1 MNRVGTL
8 ISTFLKG
15 MLLSLLG
22 LVLSIH
28 GKRILLVTTLHLQL
42 VRDGI
47 FQEET
52 LEKLN
57 EALRLAKFNDA
68 LRLPQAVYDKVW
80 DDKKLQEAIRSA
92 SNGEIKGRMI
102 DFEEAKRLSE
112 SVVSVSPEWLRYGR
126 RDDMVND
133 LINLI
138 YRQST
143 LNNHL
148 AAA

>member
-1 MNRVGTL
+1 MSRVGTL
-8 ISTFLKG
+8 ISTFCKG
-15 MLLSLLG
+15 LLLSLLG
-22 LVLSIH
+22 MLLSIH

-68 LRLPQAVYDKVW
+68 LRLPAVVYDKVW
-80 DDKKLQEAIRSA
+80 DDQKLQEAIRSA
-92 SNGEIKGRMI
+92 SNGDIRGRLI
-102 DFEEAKRLSE
+102 DFDEAKKLSE
-112 SVVSVSPEWLRYGR
+112 SVVAVAPEWLRYGR

-133 LINLI
+133 LITLI

-143 LNNHL
+143 LNANH
-148 AAA
+148 AMA